1 MMRFRFAGAVIDSQ
15 IANGEG
21 ANLSRR
27 STGAIGRARD
37 GRNYRSASGTR

>member
-27 STGAIGRARD
+27 TTGAIVARD
-37 GRNYRSASGTR
+37 GRSSASGTR